1 MRKRR
6 LFSNAKPASGDCG
19 LQPSLIASRECVRPG
34 IGSCA
39 LLVSHWDVTTFNVE
53 VRRRA
58 TISPALRD
66 QRPKFELPEPVASLS
81 KDSAPCQ
88 PPEFG
93 AGPPIFPWLWVAAI
107 LRRACSTTGT
117 RRWPNT
123 IMKARV
129 ATRSR
134 RPAMGKNFGKLAK
147 PSHVLPSQENRGPTA
162 IYALAPFSPLW
173 ESSEAM
179 WD

>member
-6 LFSNAKPASGDCG
+6 LFSNAEPPSADCG

-39 LLVSHWDVTTFNVE
+39 LLVSHWDVATFNVE

-66 QRPKFELPEPVASLS
+66 QRPKFELPELVASLS

-93 AGPPIFPWLWVAAI
+93 AGPPIFPWLYCYGAAANPNPHRI
-107 LRRACSTTGT
+107 HGT
-117 RRWPNT
+117 QATLPN
-123 IMKARV
+123 
-129 ATRSR
+129 
-134 RPAMGKNFGKLAK
+134 
-147 PSHVLPSQENRGPTA
+147 
-162 IYALAPFSPLW
+162 
-173 ESSEAM
+173 
-179 WD
+179 